1 MQEGRQTMQN
11 VKSDILTFRG
21 SHYDYGVAVGNW
33 MKQTEMLKNR
43 EKEWRKRVPRFDI
56 DIKET
61 QAIFQQFAPQIWDE
75 IRGIQ
80 DVLNIPTRQA
90 ILNFAHYRFTT
101 LPDSGC
107 SVYVGDHYLVRNY
120 DYHPATYDGRYQLFQ
135 PTDGGYAQIGPMSRT
150 TGRMDG
156 MNEHGLVMAYNFMHR
171 KKPANGF
178 VCYMVGRLVLEYC
191 RNVEEAISLLKGLP
205 HRSSFSYI
213 VMDASGAH
221 AIVEVTPRG
230 IDVRYDQ
237 TCTNHFKLLTHENRN
252 YTKESIDRLARLE
265 AQIPTNAPDKFEV
278 FQRFNDPKFEIY
290 SKLFKSWSGTIHTSM
305 YDPTTL
311 TAWISLGE
319 SQTPVAFDFS
329 AWLKGQPVEH
339 ATLHGQLD
347 TDIHFAT
354 E

>member
-1 MQEGRQTMQN
+1 MQN

-21 SHYDYGVAVGNW
+21 THYDYGVAVGTW
-33 MKQTEMLKNR
+33 LKQTKMLKNR

-56 DIKET
+56 DIQET
-61 QAIFQQFAPQIWDE
+61 QAIFQQFAPEIWDE

-107 SVYVGDHYLVRNY
+107 SVFVGDHYLVRNY

-178 VCYMVGRLVLEYC
+178 VCYMVGRIILEYC
-191 RNVEEAISLLKGLP
+191 RNVEEAISLLKRIP

-213 VMDASGAH
+213 VMDASGNH
-221 AIVEVTPRG
+221 AIIEVTPRG
-230 IDVRYDQ
+230 IDIRHDQ

-252 YTKESIDRLARLE
+252 YTKESEERLARLE
-265 AQIPTNAPDKFEV
+265 AQIPKNSPDKFDV
-278 FQRFNDPKFEIY
+278 FKRFNDPQYEIY

-311 TAWISLGE
+311 TAWITLGE
-319 SQTPVAFDFS
+319 SQAPIAFDFR
-329 AWLKGQPVEH
+329 AWLDGKSLERT
-339 ATLHGQLD
+339 TLHGQLD
-347 TDIHFAT
+347 TDIQFAT
-354 E
+354 ES